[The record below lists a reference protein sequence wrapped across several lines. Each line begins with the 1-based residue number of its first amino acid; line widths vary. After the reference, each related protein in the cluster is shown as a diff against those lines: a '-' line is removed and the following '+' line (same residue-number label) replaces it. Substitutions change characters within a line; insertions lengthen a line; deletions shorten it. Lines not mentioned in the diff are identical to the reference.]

1 MRCSFWSFLIR
12 ESYRLFRTYLRWQK
26 SPTTVNAGRASPA
39 KAATDP
45 SQEDSAWLPHFF
57 VAWGPCCPAPAVWY
71 RWHWWPGGPGRDAVA
86 RPAALAQEPAQI
98 AGPSRSFRLLGGG
111 FGILGL
117 QSQQGWGCQV
127 RGLEGFCPTWQFWM
141 LLCKFF
147 PCHSWIAEGLVGST
161 LITRVAASTGSSA
174 AGGLESVW
182 LRWLQAARLS
192 PGMPTGLG
200 AASSVAALIPFSFSQ
215 RRADACSSALQ
226 SFSVSLKTQKVFTAT
241 FNFRVY
247 HSLLLLTKKQTWRS
261 LTR

>member
-1 MRCSFWSFLIR
+1 M
-12 ESYRLFRTYLRWQK
+12 
-26 SPTTVNAGRASPA
+26 
-39 KAATDP
+39 AATGP
-45 SQEDSAWLPHFF
+45 RHEDSAWLPHFLM
-57 VAWGPCCPAPAVWY
+57 AWRPRCPASAVWCW
-71 RWHWWPGGPGRDAVA
+71 WHWWQGGPGRDAVA
-86 RPAALAQEPAQI
+86 RLAALAQEPAQI

-111 FGILGL
+111 GGGAFG
-117 QSQQGWGCQV
+117 SWGCRASRDGADCQV

-200 AASSVAALIPFSFSQ
+200 AASSVAALTPFSFSQ

-226 SFSVSLKTQKVFTAT
+226 SFSVNLETQKVFTAT

>member
-1 MRCSFWSFLIR
+1 MNPINFLGLTSGDR
-12 ESYRLFRTYLRWQK
+12 SLPPLLMLADLPQRWQPRALAMK
-26 SPTTVNAGRASPA
+26 TLPGSLIFSWRGDPAAQPLLCDAGGTGDKVVLAGTQWHDLLHLHRSQLRLPVPAGAFACWGGGGGAFGSWGCRAS
-39 KAATDP
+39 
-45 SQEDSAWLPHFF
+45 
-57 VAWGPCCPAPAVWY
+57 
-71 RWHWWPGGPGRDAVA
+71 RDGAD
-86 RPAALAQEPAQI
+86 
-98 AGPSRSFRLLGGG
+98 
-111 FGILGL
+111 
-117 QSQQGWGCQV
+117 CQV

-200 AASSVAALIPFSFSQ
+200 AASSVAALTPFSFSQ

-226 SFSVSLKTQKVFTAT
+226 SFSVNLKTQKVFTAT